1 MKNAIEINKTTV
13 KPRTVV
19 MNIIRAPLYLN
30 DLLITLKQLYN
41 RFLVKSKDN
50 L

>member
-1 MKNAIEINKTTV
+1 MKNPVEINKTAE

-30 DLLITLKQLYN
+30 DLLNFPKTIIQ
-41 RFLVKSKDN
+41 
-50 L
+50 